1 MTFQPGDIIVNE
13 CDGKRKLRMV
23 VSLME
28 CGYVVRNLHGGESR
42 FIRFSYAEA
51 CWRKVGG
58 EI

>member
-28 CGYVVRNLHGGESR
+28 RGYVVSNLHGWER
-42 FIRFSYAEA
+42 RYITFKYAEA